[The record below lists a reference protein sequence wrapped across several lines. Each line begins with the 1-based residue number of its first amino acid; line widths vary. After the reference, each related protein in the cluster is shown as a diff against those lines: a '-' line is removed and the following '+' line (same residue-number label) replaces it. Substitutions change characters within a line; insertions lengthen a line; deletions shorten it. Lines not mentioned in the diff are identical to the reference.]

1 MFATDFIIGHMV
13 LFVLSPFTLIP
24 YIDQLHS
31 MMLFWLRPS
40 KQIRKPIMSW
50 SQRKQRRR
58 IAIAYGLLFLVTM
71 LAFIALLSAPML
83 ARWLGPH
90 LHIKPVNVWI

>member
-1 MFATDFIIGHMV
+1 MFTTDFIIGHMV

-31 MMLFWLRPS
+31 MMLFWLRPR
-40 KQIRKPIMSW
+40 KQIRRPILSW

-58 IAIAYGLLFLVTM
+58 IAVVYGLLFLATLM
-71 LAFIALLSAPML
+71 AFTALLSAPLL
-83 ARWLGPH
+83 AKWLGPH
-90 LHIKPVNVWI
+90 VHIHPVDVWI